1 MRVDL
6 FDFDLPAER
15 IALRPAVPRD
25 SARMLVVRPQ
35 AKERFEDRA
44 IRDLPDLLR
53 PGDVLVV
60 NDTRVIPARLEG
72 YRPRGD
78 TRAKIEVLLH
88 RRVSPTRWLAL
99 AKGAKKL
106 QQGEK
111 ILFVQGSSIA
121 LEAKVLAK
129 HEEGEVLLG
138 FNVAGEDLDA
148 AIESLGQM
156 PLPPYIAGKRP
167 ADARDRQDYQSLFA
181 SRRGAVAAP
190 TASLHFTPQLVDAI
204 RARGV
209 EAAHVTLHVGPGT
222 FLPVKTEETSAHR
235 MHAEWGEISAE
246 TAAHLNAARAKGGRI
261 IAVGTTSLRLIEA
274 AAGGDAKIA
283 AFAGDTTLFITPG
296 YKFKAVDLLLTNFHL
311 PRSTLFMLVAAFS
324 GLDTMKSAYLHAIE
338 ADYRFYSYGDACLL
352 FPGD

>member
-15 IALRPAVPRD
+15 IALRPAAPRD

-35 AKERFEDRA
+35 ARERFEDRA

-53 PGDVLVV
+53 PGDVLIV

-72 YRPRGD
+72 YRARGE

-111 ILFVQGSSIA
+111 LLFPQGSSIA
-121 LEAKVLAK
+121 LEAEVLDK

-138 FNVAGEDLDA
+138 FNVAGEKLDA

-204 RARGV
+204 RACGV
-209 EAAHVTLHVGPGT
+209 ETAHVTLHVGPGT

-235 MHAEWGEISAE
+235 MHAEWGEISAD

-261 IAVGTTSLRLIEA
+261 IAVGTTSLRLIES
-274 AAGGDAKIA
+274 AAGEDAEIA
-283 AFAGDTTLFITPG
+283 AFTGDTALFITPG

-324 GLDTMKSAYLHAIE
+324 GLDVMKAAYRHAIE